1 MEVKARKRGAHRK
14 SRWGCTSCKRRR
26 VKVRQIAKNQHLHR
40 GVHWAINPPDRADSD
55 FLQCN
60 EQKPICT
67 NCRIRN
73 LQCVYPSN
81 HTAVVEAHN
90 ATPRGRG
97 ILRHEI
103 SSASSQ
109 SQRPPITPSPSPP
122 SSSKRASKS
131 SAASQALVRAASP
144 SAFSGISNPSPVTF
158 SSTPTSNRTLEL
170 ELLHRWLTRTWQC
183 VCTSPACSFLLT
195 NIVPRICM
203 KTNYLLNNVF
213 ALAAIDL
220 AKQASDPNSKSL
232 ILTKDGYRYQ
242 SAALEYS
249 NKANAAFR
257 QALDEVDAN
266 ITPKKLSALLFFA
279 SFTFVLNLTF
289 PNPKYQTCILETLGT
304 SMALYV
310 GSFVANR
317 PNLDWLNRSS
327 CSLAA
332 AVKRLPVLPPELMH
346 KLDIDTQLA
355 LARLEFLIKR
365 MRVPV
370 RLPEELPEDMVEV
383 IIDGDGKSGDN
394 IRQINNTD
402 CHDKHS
408 SSNSNVRVAYEIPAY
423 KRALDQIKYSFMNDA
438 TNGMFKGMFYTILAV
453 GGRELTAAF
462 QGREPLALFV
472 MMFWAVLVHR
482 SRKSITM
489 WWVGDIG
496 KDIVDEISEVLVTS
510 PLVRFDGVG
519 ETILWARREAGLD
532 SSTDSDLSPS
542 SLSFLVLLQSRCGG
556 SLDRPMLPIQNRKQY
571 TSQRNICPLEIIST
585 GSIAS
590 NMPTPP

>member
-1 MEVKARKRGAHRK
+1 
-14 SRWGCTSCKRRR
+14 
-26 VKVRQIAKNQHLHR
+26 
-40 GVHWAINPPDRADSD
+40 
-55 FLQCN
+55 
-60 EQKPICT
+60 
-67 NCRIRN
+67 
-73 LQCVYPSN
+73 
-81 HTAVVEAHN
+81 
-90 ATPRGRG
+90 
-97 ILRHEI
+97 
-103 SSASSQ
+103 
-109 SQRPPITPSPSPP
+109 
-122 SSSKRASKS
+122 
-131 SAASQALVRAASP
+131 
-144 SAFSGISNPSPVTF
+144 
-158 SSTPTSNRTLEL
+158 
-170 ELLHRWLTRTWQC
+170 
-183 VCTSPACSFLLT
+183 
-195 NIVPRICM
+195 M

-220 AKQASDPNSKSL
+220 AKQVSDPNNKSL

-289 PNPKYQTCILETLGT
+289 PNPKYQICILETLGT

-310 GSFVANR
+310 GSFVVNR

-327 CSLAA
+327 CSLAG
-332 AVKRLPVLPPELMH
+332 AVKRLPSLPPELMH

-355 LARLEFLIKR
+355 IARLEFLIKR

-370 RLPEELPEDMVEV
+370 RLPEDMIEV
-383 IIDGDGKSGDN
+383 SIDGDGDGDSGDN
-394 IRQINNTD
+394 IRQINSTD
-402 CHDKHS
+402 CYDNYS
-408 SSNSNVRVAYEIPAY
+408 SSNSNVRVACEIPAY
-423 KRALDQIKYSFMNDA
+423 KRAVDQIKYTFMDDA
-438 TNGMFKGMFYTILAV
+438 TNGKFKGMFYTILAV
-453 GGRELTAAF
+453 GGRELAAAF

-489 WWVGDIG
+489 WWIGDIG

-556 SLDRPMLPIQNRKQY
+556 VLDRPMLPIQSRKQY
-571 TSQRNICPLEIIST
+571 MSQRSALVTI
-585 GSIAS
+585 
-590 NMPTPP
+590 